1 MAYRSVLLLSISL
14 AIFCMSTMANCS
26 LLDNVVD
33 PNIIS
38 DTTGIES
45 VTIFG
50 TAQCPFPPPVIRPN
64 EASLPAGINVA
75 LTCDGG
81 RTVISDAVTD
91 TTGFF
96 KITLN
101 TLQSSIFHPNQCS
114 RDCRIAV
121 SSTFAGCGVVPGR
134 RGNLLAPINCRDVVV
149 QQLRGDEQGHSN
161 AVYYKAEP
169 FYFDPLY

>member
-14 AIFCMSTMANCS
+14 AIICMSIMVNCS

-33 PNIIS
+33 PKIIS

-50 TAQCPFPPPVIRPN
+50 TAQCPFPPLARPN
-64 EASLPAGINVA
+64 EASLPEGINVA

-81 RTVISDAVTD
+81 RTLISNALTD

-114 RDCRIAV
+114 DCRIAV
-121 SSTFAGCGVVPGR
+121 SSNFAGCGVFPGR
-134 RGNLLAPINCRDVVV
+134 RGSLLAPINCRDVVV